1 MAELKIDPETGNP
14 VVVDVPTGASGT
26 NIMGLPQG
34 ALAALGGQERVQAA
48 LDIAKALQPKKTE
61 VDPALMALLYFTKMG
76 ELASQPGATLL
87 GSAAGA
93 GVSPAAYLMQQRKEQ
108 REAESKLPTTAVQ
121 IATLLKPPAGTGVG
135 RTPVKVSPVTNEDG
149 TTKRTREGVPI
160 YNYNITDKAGNI
172 LQENVQMPDLEA
184 AAKMKPETLYNAEG
198 ETRIV
203 TPFSKEYYDA
213 IKVGFGSMTK
223 PDTTTKTVGSGTLAK
238 YLSQEDAEQFVVS
251 QGMSREDPNFGKI
264 VAQFVAPNDELIGK
278 PITDGG
284 VYLEAVPLVKSG
296 RTINLQLTP
305 SKSAAAPYFTTYVE
319 KRLPLLA
326 KSADTYNT
334 TAREVLPRVDEA
346 MELLRSGKVE
356 TGRLNQALLP
366 FKQVFNQAFGT
377 TDPAVTAL
385 ESLQATSN
393 FLAPKMRPVGSGSTS
408 DMEFRAYQQAAL
420 YIGNTPEANYISLYA
435 FKKMSENGVALNQKE
450 QELLTSGDYSNMQQ
464 VNSELN
470 KFDRGLF
477 EKYTGDKNDDEAIQ
491 EWFNSLPDG
500 TVAINNGIFNN
511 NSPYIIK
518 GWGQ

>member
-1 MAELKIDPETGNP
+1 MAELKIDPATGNP
-14 VVVDVPTGASGT
+14 VVVDSPVGASGT

-48 LDIAKALQPKKTE
+48 LDIAKALQPKKAE

-93 GVSPAAYLMQQRKEQ
+93 GVSPAAYLMEQRKEQ

-135 RTPVKVSPVTNEDG
+135 RTPVKVSPATNDDG
-149 TTKRTREGVPI
+149 TIKRTDEGVPM
-160 YNYNITDKAGNI
+160 YNYNIVDKAGNI
-172 LQENVQMPDLEA
+172 LQENVEMPDLEA

-198 ETRIV
+198 ETRLV
-203 TPFSKEYYDA
+203 TPFSKDYYA
-213 IKVGFGSMTK
+213 ALEAGFGSTTK
-223 PDTTTKTVGSGTLAK
+223 PDTTVKTVGSGTLAK
-238 YLSQEDAEQFVVS
+238 YLNQEDAEQFVVS
-251 QGMSREDPNFGKI
+251 QGMSREDPNFGKV

-278 PITDGG
+278 AITDGG

-296 RTINLQLTP
+296 RTINIQLTP
-305 SKSAAAPYFTTYVE
+305 SKTAAMPYFTSYVE
-319 KRLPLLA
+319 KRLPLIA
-326 KSADTYNT
+326 KATSTYNT

-346 MELLRSGKVE
+346 MELLKSGKVE

-377 TDPAVTAL
+377 TDPAIIAMETL
-385 ESLQATSN
+385 EATSN
-393 FLAPKMRPVGSGSTS
+393 ALAPKMRPEGAGSTS
-408 DMEFRAYQQAAL
+408 DMEFKAYKQAAL
-420 YIGNTPEANYISLYA
+420 YLGNTPEANYISLYA
-435 FKKMSENGVALNQKE
+435 FKKMSENAVTLNQKE

-464 VNSELN
+464 VNAALN
-470 KFDRGLF
+470 KFDRGIF
-477 EKYTGDKNDDEAIQ
+477 EKYTGDKNDNEAIQ

-500 TVAINNGIFNN
+500 AVAINNGIFNN